1 MCSAGPAT
9 KAAIAPE
16 TAVAVETP
24 IRDQEGR
31 LLPLAQ
37 PLKVCLMSADFPG
50 LPNAGHISTAFTLL
64 AAALGTDPS
73 LKVSLP
79 PLKLMKQRH
88 HGQVST
94 GLFRAS
100 QASVVH
106 SNMCMP
112 GHTSH
117 TMHKR
122 TCWEQANG
130 D

>member
-94 GLFRAS
+94 GLFRARPSIRCPQQHVHAWSHLPHYAQAHMLGAS
-100 QASVVH
+100 Q
-106 SNMCMP
+106 
-112 GHTSH
+112 
-117 TMHKR
+117 
-122 TCWEQANG
+122 W
-130 D
+130 